1 MNLEELLK
9 AYEELNLKRNA
20 FHYANYM
27 IGWDSETEAPAGCFD
42 VRSKM
47 MGVLAGES
55 YHLSTCE
62 ETKNLI
68 HALYDQIDSL
78 DEDMKLI
85 IKKEKKGLDQMS
97 KIPADE
103 YIEYS
108 MLMSQSSIIW
118 AKAKNENDFASFAP
132 VLEKIVAFQKKMMK
146 YLETDT

>member
-1 MNLEELLK
+1 MSLDNLLK

-20 FHYANYM
+20 LHYANYM

-68 HALYDQIDSL
+68 YALYDEIDNL
-78 DEDMKLI
+78 DDDMKLI
-85 IKKEKKGLDQMS
+85 IKKEKKNTETKINRV
-97 KIPADE
+97 KIPV
-103 YIEYS
+103 
-108 MLMSQSSIIW
+108 
-118 AKAKNENDFASFAP
+118 SFKEREDLRFMTA
-132 VLEKIVAFQKKMMK
+132 LS
-146 YLETDT
+146 